1 MGNKRENILAAL
13 ELVLAE
19 ILRVDKMNVWIS
31 VKDRSIASILQSGG
45 VNKNY
50 SAIIVDELKK
60 LGLVEGEGERSGMRY
75 KIISNV
81 IPDVIPD
88 VSHLAL
94 TIYNRFSKKI
104 RPTEGYPESKKSDL
118 FPLIPKKDKSENYD
132 PKTTI
137 IRRKITLP
145 SLGDIR
151 YIIYNN
157 RITEGKIV
165 GMYYHDENDK
175 EIKYQMR
182 IANPEYQ
189 QCSESIEEDESASD
203 QFIMVF
209 IYGLKELFENPE
221 SAASY
226 LVRKV
231 IRYK

>member
-50 SAIIVDELKK
+50 SAIIVDEMKK

-81 IPDVIPD
+81 IPDV
-88 VSHLAL
+88 SRLAL
-94 TIYNRFSKKI
+94 TIYNRFSKNI

-118 FPLIPKKDKSENYD
+118 FPLIPKKNKSENYD

-137 IRRKITLP
+137 IRRKIILP

-165 GMYYHDENDK
+165 GMYYHGENDK
-175 EIKYQMR
+175 EVKYQIR

-189 QCSESIEEDESASD
+189 ECCESIGEDESASD

>member
-50 SAIIVDELKK
+50 SAIIVDKLKK

-81 IPDVIPD
+81 IPDV
-88 VSHLAL
+88 SYLAF

-189 QCSESIEEDESASD
+189 QCSESIEEDEPASD

-209 IYGLKELFENPE
+209 IYGLKELFDNPE

>member
-81 IPDVIPD
+81 IPDV
-88 VSHLAL
+88 SRLAL

-118 FPLIPKKDKSENYD
+118 FPLIPKKNKSENYD

-137 IRRKITLP
+137 IRRKIILP

-165 GMYYHDENDK
+165 GMYYHGENDK
-175 EIKYQMR
+175 EVKYQIR

-189 QCSESIEEDESASD
+189 ECCESIGEDESASD

>member
-81 IPDVIPD
+81 IPDV
-88 VSHLAL
+88 SRLAL

-118 FPLIPKKDKSENYD
+118 FPLIPKKNKSENYD

-137 IRRKITLP
+137 IRRKIILP

-165 GMYYHDENDK
+165 GMYYHGENDK
-175 EIKYQMR
+175 EVKYQIR

-189 QCSESIEEDESASD
+189 ECCESIGEDEFASD

>member
-1 MGNKRENILAAL
+1 
-13 ELVLAE
+13 
-19 ILRVDKMNVWIS
+19 MNVWIS

-81 IPDVIPD
+81 IPDV
-88 VSHLAL
+88 SRLAL

-118 FPLIPKKDKSENYD
+118 FPLIPKKNKSENYD

-137 IRRKITLP
+137 IRRKIILP

-165 GMYYHDENDK
+165 GMYYHGENDK
-175 EIKYQMR
+175 EVKYQIR

-189 QCSESIEEDESASD
+189 ECCESIGEDESASD

>member
-31 VKDRSIASILQSGG
+31 VKERSIASILQSGG

-75 KIISNV
+75 KIISN
-81 IPDVIPD
+81 VIPD

-137 IRRKITLP
+137 IRRKIILP

-209 IYGLKELFENPE
+209 IYGLKELFENSE

>member
-81 IPDVIPD
+81 IPDV
-88 VSHLAL
+88 SRLAL

-118 FPLIPKKDKSENYD
+118 FPLIPKKNKSENYD

-189 QCSESIEEDESASD
+189 QCSESIEEDEPASD

>member
-81 IPDVIPD
+81 IPDV
-88 VSHLAL
+88 SYLAF

-189 QCSESIEEDESASD
+189 QCSESIEEDEPASD

-209 IYGLKELFENPE
+209 IYGLKELFDNPE

>member
-31 VKDRSIASILQSGG
+31 VKDRSITSILQSGG

-81 IPDVIPD
+81 IPDV
-88 VSHLAL
+88 SYLAL

-189 QCSESIEEDESASD
+189 QCSESIEEDEPASD